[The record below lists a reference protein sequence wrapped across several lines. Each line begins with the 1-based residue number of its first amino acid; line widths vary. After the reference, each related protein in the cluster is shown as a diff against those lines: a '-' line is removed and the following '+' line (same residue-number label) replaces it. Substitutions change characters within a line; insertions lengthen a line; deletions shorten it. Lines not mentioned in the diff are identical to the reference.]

1 MFSGINNLYTLISH
15 NIAHWYRAIKKYAVA
30 HKFVSAVIALVII
43 GGGWWTYGHVTAA
56 SAGTRYVLGTVE
68 KGTVIASV
76 SASGQVST
84 TNQVDIKPKASGDVT
99 WVGVKAG
106 DVVRAG
112 QALAQIDSTDAKQAI
127 ADAEQS
133 LTQAKLQFQKD
144 SAQAPIDY
152 QKSLEALDDAKT
164 NLSTTYND
172 TYNTL
177 SNAYLDLPTAV
188 TGMQNILYGYDIS
201 GKSNSQWN
209 IDAFKN
215 SASKDNTTIRTFAD
229 IAERDYRIARAKYDQ
244 AVLDFKAL
252 SRSSSTDAQEGLLT
266 SSVDTTTAI
275 AQALQSEL
283 NLLDAVVDDT
293 TTHGFTVSS
302 TITTMRTNARGYLST
317 TNSNLSALLNQQKS
331 LDAAK
336 KTIRDDERTIE
347 IYKIGNATGDN
358 PISLQSSQYSIAD
371 QERKLR
377 QLKDNLADYTITA
390 PFAGTLAT
398 LSVKRFDTVSTGSS
412 VATLIT
418 NQKIA
423 QLSLNEVDATKIKLG
438 DKATLT
444 FDAIDGLTLTGS
456 VIEMDAVGT
465 VSQGVVSYS
474 LKIGFDSGDDRVKP
488 GMTVNASIQTAVK
501 QDVLVVPSSA
511 VKTQNGASYVQV
523 FNPALTDTGSTQ
535 GVVSKVP
542 PQQVTVEVGISDDTS
557 MEILS
562 GLSVGQQIVTRTSSG
577 SATTNKPATT
587 NATRGGFGGGGI
599 RL

>member
-1 MFSGINNLYTLISH
+1 MLNALQHLYTLVLNSV
-15 NIAHWYRAIKKYAVA
+15 AHWYQATKKYAVA
-30 HKFVSAVIALVII
+30 HKFVSVIVALVII
-43 GGGWWTYGHVTAA
+43 GGGWWAYGHVTAA
-56 SAGTRYVLGTVE
+56 SAETRYVLGTVE

-106 DVVRAG
+106 DTVRAG
-112 QALAQIDSTDAKQAI
+112 AALAQIDNTDAKQAI

-133 LTQAKLQFQKD
+133 LIQAKLQLQKD
-144 SAQAPIDY
+144 TAQAPIDY
-152 QKSLEALDDAKT
+152 QKSIEALDDAKT
-164 NLSTTYND
+164 NLATTYND
-172 TYNTL
+172 MYNTL

-229 IAERDYRIARAKYDQ
+229 IAERDYKIARQKYDQ

-252 SRSSSTDAQEGLLT
+252 SRSSSTGAQEGLLT

-317 TNSNLSALLNQQKS
+317 ANSNLSALLNQQKT

-336 KTIRDDERTIE
+336 KAIRDNERTIE
-347 IYKIGNATGDN
+347 IYKIGNSSGDN

-371 QERKLR
+371 QERKLQ
-377 QLKDNLADYTITA
+377 QLKDNLADYVITA

-444 FDAIDGLTLTGS
+444 FDAIDELTLTGS

-523 FNPALTDTGSTQ
+523 FNPALTDTGGTQ
-535 GVVSKVP
+535 GVVPKVP

-557 MEILS
+557 VEILS

-577 SATTNKPATT
+577 SATTNTPATT
-587 NATRGGFGGGGI
+587 NTTRGGFGGGI